1 MPMYVVLKSKLNDR
15 YLTKIVDYNSRI
27 VFHAKSLKY
36 SKFNDVFQIYRTA
49 NDQVSFALTAPPPP
63 NTSNYAVKYDLTMFV
78 NASSSLVTAVTR
90 NFLNSHSNMQQST
103 LFTLIKNNDLTFSL
117 VSSENR
123 KFVGSIDVNR
133 FPMEVFYPTNSERVH
148 FFIEL
153 VHNFDWNEK
162 G

>member
-1 MPMYVVLKSKLNDR
+1 
-15 YLTKIVDYNSRI
+15 
-27 VFHAKSLKY
+27 
-36 SKFNDVFQIYRTA
+36 
-49 NDQVSFALTAPPPP
+49 
-63 NTSNYAVKYDLTMFV
+63 
-78 NASSSLVTAVTR
+78 
-90 NFLNSHSNMQQST
+90 MQQST

-162 G
+162 DIFLQIIAYNSTVRTFCKASLVDLVTRIKADISTVA